1 MPDLI
6 LMDVRMPRMDGFT
19 ACRLLAADPL
29 TCAIPV
35 IFLTV
40 AGALH
45 ERLEGFDIG
54 CVDYVVKPFGSR
66 RCSRGFARSSRASAS
81 GPSTRK
87 ARSWPA
93 RTTTS
98 SCARPSATWHGR

>member
-1 MPDLI
+1 
-6 LMDVRMPRMDGFT
+6 MPRMDGFT

-45 ERLEGFDIG
+45 ERLEGFEIG
-54 CVDYVVKPFGSR
+54 CVDYVVKPFEPSEVLARIRGQLARER
-66 RCSRGFARSSRASAS
+66 REQPVDTESPFA
-81 GPSTRK
+81 
-87 ARSWPA
+87 
-93 RTTTS
+93 
-98 SCARPSATWHGR
+98 